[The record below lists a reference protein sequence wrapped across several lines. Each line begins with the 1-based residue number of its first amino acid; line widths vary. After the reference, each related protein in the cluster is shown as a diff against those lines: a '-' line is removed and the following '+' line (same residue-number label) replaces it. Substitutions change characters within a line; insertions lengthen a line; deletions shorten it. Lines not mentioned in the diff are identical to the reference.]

1 MKRWRLGLSVALL
14 VAAAPLCAQ
23 PASEQPPLGWGA
35 LSPQQ
40 QQVLGSMHDQWDS
53 LPPAR
58 QQALAR
64 GASRWAAMSD
74 QQRSSARQRFQAWQ
88 RLPPGQRALIRQR
101 WQQFQRLNP
110 QQRAAIRQNYNTFS
124 RLPPAERMQLR
135 QRWLN
140 ASPAER
146 QSMLE
151 RMRQQRGLRGP
162 GAGPGAGRMFR
173 PGGGH
178 FQRGPH

>member
-1 MKRWRLGLSVALL
+1 MKRWRLWLSVTLL
-14 VAAAPLCAQ
+14 AAAAPLWAQ
-23 PASEQPPLGWGA
+23 PVHAQEPLSWSA
-35 LSPQQ
+35 LSAQQ

-53 LPPAR
+53 LPPGR

-64 GASRWAAMSD
+64 GASRWLSMTP
-74 QQRSSARQRFQAWQ
+74 QQRSSARDRFQSWQ

-110 QQRAAIRQNYNTFS
+110 QQRAAIRQNFNTFS

-151 RMRQQRGLRGP
+151 RMRQQRGMRGP
-162 GAGPGAGRMFR
+162 GPGRMFR
-173 PGGGH
+173 PGGGGH
-178 FQRGPH
+178 FPRGPR